1 MVAAKNSLRSA
12 KTSRT
17 SSNRV
22 RLGLKLPSSSLR
34 VTPGADE
41 RRPQPLLARSVNL
54 WHFGFRSVAVLGL
67 GSPGKRLWKPK
78 KGIALESEAPIHR
91 QGESKVRQAASS
103 QRVGEWAAARD
114 TTSIPRYWKES
125 AITESTRRG
134 AKSSHIS
141 SHGNQRETTLRPIV
155 PPTAVIKKKKIIPRQ
170 GAA

>member
-1 MVAAKNSLRSA
+1 VQKEITKRNGLWTLPWTLEHEKKCHISAPSVDITASHVMVAAKNSLRSA

-103 QRVGEWAAARD
+103 QRVGE
-114 TTSIPRYWKES
+114 
-125 AITESTRRG
+125 
-134 AKSSHIS
+134 
-141 SHGNQRETTLRPIV
+141 
-155 PPTAVIKKKKIIPRQ
+155 
-170 GAA
+170 